1 MTIKTFIKRHPILIY
16 CALVFAIS
24 WGGML
29 IAVGPGGI
37 PANGEQSEILVVYAY
52 VAMLVGPGVA
62 SILLIA
68 ILDGPAGLRELAS
81 RLLKWRVALRW
92 YAVALLTAPL
102 LTAAVLLA
110 LSLLSSDFIPRLYTT
125 DDRAFL
131 LQYSIV
137 SALMVGVFEE
147 LGWTGFVVPRVRL
160 RYGVVKTGLIVGLIF
175 AVWNALVVFW
185 VSDATGT
192 AGTLPMVV
200 FLPAV
205 LLTWLPAYRVLM
217 VWVNDRTESLL
228 VAILM
233 HTSHVAFWTMLTP
246 LTITGVPLL
255 TYYLV
260 YTAALWLIIAAVA
273 AASRGQLSPQ
283 PPRTRM
289 A

>member
-1 MTIKTFIKRHPILIY
+1 MTIKSFIKRRPVLIY
-16 CALVFAIS
+16 CALVFAVS

-37 PANGEQSEILVVYAY
+37 PANGEQSEMLVVYAY
-52 VAMLVGPGVA
+52 IAMLLGPGVA
-62 SILLIA
+62 GILLTA
-68 ILDGPAGLRELAS
+68 ILGGRAGLRKFGS
-81 RLLKWRVALRW
+81 RLLKWRVGLRW

-110 LSLLSSDFIPRLYTT
+110 LSLLSSDFLPRLYTAE
-125 DDRAFL
+125 DRAFL
-131 LQYSIV
+131 VQYSIV

-147 LGWTGFVVPRVRL
+147 LGWTGFVVPRMRL
-160 RYGVVKTGLIVGLIF
+160 RYGVVTTGLIVGLIF

-192 AGTLPMVV
+192 AGTLPMAI

-205 LLTWLPAYRVLM
+205 LLTWLPAYRVLT
-217 VWVNDRTESLL
+217 VWVYDRTESLL
-228 VAILM
+228 VIMLM
-233 HTSHVAFWTMLTP
+233 HTSQVAFWTMLTP
-246 LTITGVPLL
+246 LTITGAPLL

-260 YTAALWLIIAAVA
+260 YAAALWVIIGVVA
-273 AASRGQLSPQ
+273 LANRGQRSRQ
-283 PPRTRM
+283 PPELRV